1 MVKLIETDAAPA
13 SYSSY
18 AQAVEVLAGARTLYV
33 SGQVGAERDGTVA
46 EDAERQHELAWRNV
60 FAILEAAG
68 MGRAEIVDVFAIVTE
83 PEGVG
88 LFRQVRD
95 RMLGGHL
102 ACSTLVIAGLASPDW
117 KIEIAVRAAK
127 A

>member
-1 MVKLIETDAAPA
+1 MEDGGFG
-13 SYSSY
+13 
-18 AQAVEVLAGARTLYV
+18 QALNVPGINRTV
-33 SGQVGAERDGTVA
+33 SKVDVVG
-46 EDAERQHELAWRNV
+46 
-60 FAILEAAG
+60 
-68 MGRAEIVDVFAIVTE
+68 VFAIVSG

-127 A
+127 G